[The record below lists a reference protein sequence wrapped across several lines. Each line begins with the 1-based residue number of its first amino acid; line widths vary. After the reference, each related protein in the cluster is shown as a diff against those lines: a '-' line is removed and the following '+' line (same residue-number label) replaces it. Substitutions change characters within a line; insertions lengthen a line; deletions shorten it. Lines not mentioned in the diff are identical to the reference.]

1 MQSHPPSIITD
12 PVDPTVKVSP
22 RGFHERDAARY
33 IGMSVSFLRK
43 GRMEGMIPG
52 RTPGP
57 RWAKIGKRIIYLR
70 EDLDTWLDTH
80 VVPQSDPFHSEFDG

>member
-1 MQSHPPSIITD
+1 MT
-12 PVDPTVKVSP
+12 P

-43 GRMEGMIPG
+43 DRMEGFIPG

-57 RWAKIGKRIIYLR
+57 RWAKIGKRVIYLR
-70 EDLDTWLDTH
+70 EDLDAWLDTH
-80 VVPQSDPFHSEFDG
+80 IVPKSDPFHSKLGD